1 MGSVDSSSRKCE
13 MRRFRQMR
21 EADRNRNAK
30 RAEGDHLM
38 AKSDG

>member
-1 MGSVDSSSRKCE
+1 MGSVDSSSRNYWGAGSGKRAE
-13 MRRFRQMR
+13 P
-21 EADRNRNAK
+21 DRNRNAK